1 MEALIAEHEKL
12 SKSGTLSES
21 LDDIQRIIDI
31 LVRARET
38 AAASPEDTS
47 VILTKLQNPV
57 KSSFEDVR
65 KDLEDVR
72 KQHNKYAKLLD
83 KVFPHY
89 RSSGPRLTSYQKFK
103 DKVLPQME
111 YDALSSQPARIN
123 RAIAMHLLREGQFSV
138 ASTFLT
144 EATRKESL
152 DATTEDLTMTGTEQD
167 VGLDTL
173 KSEDLRKQFGNM
185 YYILHQMK
193 NERNLLPAIEWAR
206 EKRAELAKRVSNLEF
221 ELGKLQFIWLFIGPH
236 SASPNTRPDV
246 LLGRQR
252 ALDYARSELSH
263 FRSRYFK
270 ELRQLCGAIAFCPN
284 LEQSPY
290 RRMFINNDAWDQ
302 IATAFTK
309 EFCSLLGLSADSP
322 LYIAATA
329 GAIALPHFSKLEVI
343 MKAKG
348 TEWTTEHEIPVEVPL
363 PPSYRFHSIFVCP
376 VSKEQTTDQN
386 PPMMMPC
393 GHVVAQES
401 LLRLSKNSRFKC
413 PYCPTESH
421 PRDAMELYM

>member
-1 MEALIAEHEKL
+1 
-12 SKSGTLSES
+12 
-21 LDDIQRIIDI
+21 
-31 LVRARET
+31 
-38 AAASPEDTS
+38 
-47 VILTKLQNPV
+47 
-57 KSSFEDVR
+57 
-65 KDLEDVR
+65 
-72 KQHNKYAKLLD
+72 
-83 KVFPHY
+83 
-89 RSSGPRLTSYQKFK
+89 
-103 DKVLPQME
+103 ME
-111 YDALSSQPARIN
+111 YDALSSQPTRIN

-144 EATRKESL
+144 EAQS
-152 DATTEDLTMTGTEQD
+152 TTEDMTMTGTEQD
-167 VGLDTL
+167 VGLDSL

-206 EKRAELAKRVSNLEF
+206 EKREELAKRVSNLEF

-236 SASPNTRPDV
+236 SASPNTRPNI
-246 LLGRQR
+246 LQGRQR
-252 ALDYARSELSH
+252 ALNYARHQLSH

-270 ELRQLCGAIAFCPN
+270 ELQQLCGAIAFCPN

-302 IATAFTK
+302 IATTFTK

-348 TEWTTEHEIPVEVPL
+348 TEWTTDHEIPV
-363 PPSYRFHSIFVCP
+363 
-376 VSKEQTTDQN
+376 
-386 PPMMMPC
+386 
-393 GHVVAQES
+393 
-401 LLRLSKNSRFKC
+401 
-413 PYCPTESH
+413 
-421 PRDAMELYM
+421 

>member
-12 SKSGTLSES
+12 SKSGTLSKS
-21 LDDIQRIIDI
+21 LDDIQKTIDLLI
-31 LVRARET
+31 NARET
-38 AAASPEDTS
+38 IAASPEST
-47 VILTKLQNPV
+47 LKTLATLQNPV
-57 KSSFEDVR
+57 KSSLEDVR

-72 KQHNKYAKLLD
+72 KQQGKYAKLLD
-83 KVFPHY
+83 K
-89 RSSGPRLTSYQKFK
+89 RFK
-103 DKVLPQME
+103 DKVLPQMD
-111 YDALSSQPARIN
+111 YDALSSQPALIN

-144 EATRKESL
+144 EATRRQSL
-152 DATTEDLTMTGTEQD
+152 DATTEDMTMTGTEQD
-167 VGLDTL
+167 VGLDSL
-173 KSEDLRKQFGNM
+173 KSEDLRKQFANM
-185 YYILHQMK
+185 YHILHQMK
-193 NERNLLPAIEWAR
+193 NEQNLLPAIEWAR
-206 EKRAELAKRVSNLEF
+206 EKSDELDKRVSNLEF

-236 SASPNTRPDV
+236 SGSPNTRPNI
-246 LLGRQR
+246 LEGRQR
-252 ALDYARSELSH
+252 ALDYARQELSH
-263 FRSRYFK
+263 FRPRYLK
-270 ELRQLCGAIAFCPN
+270 ELQQLCGAIAFCPN

-302 IATAFTK
+302 IASAFTK

-329 GAIALPHFSKLEVI
+329 GAIALPHFSKLEII

-348 TEWTTEHEIPVEVPL
+348 TEWTTEHEIPVEVSL

-376 VSKEQTTDQN
+376 VSKEQATDQN

-413 PYCPTESH
+413 PYCPNESH
-421 PRDAMELYM
+421 PRDAMELFM